1 MDWDSAAEIE
11 DPDVSDETEVP
22 PAVVCFLSFLKE
34 FKKHSFIYRR
44 INIHMINSFM
54 LLSFNYK

>member
-22 PAVVCFLSFLKE
+22 PAVVCFLSSLKE
-34 FKKHSFIYRR
+34 IRKHSFIYRR
-44 INIHMINSFM
+44 INIHMINGFIAVK
-54 LLSFNYK
+54 F